1 MRQLSCPS
9 TVEQQRPSGRGP
21 EGCHHSIS
29 SAGTVGVLAEWQNV
43 ATFSDPEIHYVTSNL
58 KKLFVVPRAIASC
71 VGLRRDFSAWTERR
85 VGNRVALRVWDESVG
100 FPRHAQPRAGPRH
113 VETEL

>member
-43 ATFSDPEIHYVTSNL
+43 ATFSDPEIHYVIEFEKALRSNMRNRDL
-58 KKLFVVPRAIASC
+58 KVTV
-71 VGLRRDFSAWTERR
+71 LRRDFSAWTERR
-85 VGNRVALRVWDESVG
+85 VGNRRDACLRQIGRFS
-100 FPRHAQPRAGPRH
+100 Q
-113 VETEL
+113 TCTT

>member
-43 ATFSDPEIHYVTSNL
+43 ATFSDPEIDYVIEFE
-58 KKLFVVPRAIASC
+58 KA
-71 VGLRRDFSAWTERR
+71 LRSGMRNRELYPTTERLFGVDGTPR
-85 VGNRVALRVWDESVG
+85 RQSRRAACLRQIGTFS
-100 FPRHAQPRAGPRH
+100 Q
-113 VETEL
+113 TCTT

>member
-43 ATFSDPEIHYVTSNL
+43 ATFSDPEIDYVIEFE
-58 KKLFVVPRAIASC
+58 K
-71 VGLRRDFSAWTERR
+71 
-85 VGNRVALRVWDESVG
+85 ALRSPMRNRELYRTTKSLRGMDGRSRRQARNDACLG
-100 FPRHAQPRAGPRH
+100 RIGKFS
-113 VETEL
+113 ETCTT

>member
-1 MRQLSCPS
+1 MRQLSYPS

-43 ATFSDPEIHYVTSNL
+43 ATFSDPEIHYVIEFE
-58 KKLFVVPRAIASC
+58 K
-71 VGLRRDFSAWTERR
+71 
-85 VGNRVALRVWDESVG
+85 ALRSTQRNRDLEGTTKRLFGVDG
-100 FPRHAQPRAGPRH
+100 TPRRQSRRAACLRQIG
-113 VETEL
+113 TFSQTCTT